1 MAKMCPQ
8 CGVKYQNKAT
18 KCVMCKIDLSENHG
32 HKIMKKLVFSGIIGI
47 VLVGI
52 AITLVSMLTGPK
64 AAVRRIVEGF
74 KQNDPQSIMAMLPDF
89 VLESDKIDRREL
101 ELEMTT
107 DALTLSK
114 FIFSYN
120 IEEVKDP
127 SFQEREKLMEDF
139 RYIAGEDFDDREIKD
154 IKIIWVNYKG
164 DIPGFWP
171 SHATR
176 FTMIKYQGRWY
187 WWPETVN
194 R

>member
-1 MAKMCPQ
+1 MSKMCPH
-8 CGVKYQNKAT
+8 CGVKYQNSAT
-18 KCVMCKIDLSENHG
+18 KCLICKIELPENHG
-32 HKIMKKLVFSGIIGI
+32 HKKMKKLVFSGIIGI

-74 KQNDPQSIMAMLPDF
+74 KQNDPQAIMAMLPDF

-107 DALTLSK
+107 DSLTLSK
-114 FIFSYN
+114 YIFSYN

-127 SFQEREKLMEDF
+127 TSQECEKLMENF